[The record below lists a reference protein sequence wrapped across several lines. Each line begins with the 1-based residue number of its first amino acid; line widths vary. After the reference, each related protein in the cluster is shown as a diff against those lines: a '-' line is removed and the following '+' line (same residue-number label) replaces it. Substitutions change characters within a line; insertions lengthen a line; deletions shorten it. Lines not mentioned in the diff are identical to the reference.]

1 MRAASFCYLAD
12 CAGSLPDKTQLM
24 VEARAAMTDEIYRII
39 IIQAE
44 AAKRG
49 VRTIWTVYEKPR
61 DYPTGWIAK
70 MHEADGAVVKPT
82 GYVIKAVE
90 LEPIREKL
98 ARAGSSAFPARRT
111 TSGKSSR
118 AGYDDGGQPAMRVSR

>member
-1 MRAASFCYLAD
+1 MI
-12 CAGSLPDKTQLM
+12 
-24 VEARAAMTDEIYRII
+24 DEIYQII

-44 AAKRG
+44 AAQRG

-61 DYPTGWIAK
+61 DYPTGWIAR

-98 ARAGSSAFPARRT
+98 ARAGLVCIPRQE
-111 TSGKSSR
+111 
-118 AGYDDGGQPAMRVSR
+118 DDEWEIVESWI

>member
-1 MRAASFCYLAD
+1 
-12 CAGSLPDKTQLM
+12 
-24 VEARAAMTDEIYRII
+24 MTDEIYQII

-61 DYPTGWIAK
+61 DYPTGWIAR
-70 MHEADGAVVKPT
+70 MHEVVGAVVKPT

-98 ARAGSSAFPARRT
+98 ARAGLVCIPHQEDDDWEIV
-111 TSGKSSR
+111 KSWI
-118 AGYDDGGQPAMRVSR
+118 